1 MPTFSTPEPIP
12 AAIEL
17 TAGDVRVFAGDRADT
32 VVEVRPSTGSHEPD
46 VKAAEQT
53 KVEYT
58 AAGLVIRGPKQ
69 RSLGLRKTGSID
81 VTVELPAGS
90 QIQAEAG
97 IGAVRCSGQLGKCR
111 VKMGAGDVELGQVGP
126 ADLHS
131 GAGAITVDQIT
142 GHAEIST
149 GSGRLRVSQ
158 IDGSAVIKN
167 SNGDTW
173 VGEITG
179 NLQVNAANGAISVG
193 HAADDVTASSAN
205 GEIRVDDLTRGSAS
219 FKTGFGEIHFGVHA
233 GTAAKVDAYTR
244 LGSVRN
250 SMDAAESPE
259 PSDEVLEV
267 HARTN
272 FGDIVIRRSS

>member
-1 MPTFSTPEPIP
+1 MPTFSTPEPIL
-12 AAIEL
+12 ATIEL
-17 TAGDVRVFAGDRADT
+17 AAGDVRVLASDRRDT
-32 VVEVRPSTGSHEPD
+32 VVEVRPSTSSHEPD
-46 VKAAEQT
+46 IKAAEQT

-69 RSLGLRKTGSID
+69 RNLGLRRIGSVD
-81 VTVELPAGS
+81 VTVELPNGS
-90 QIQAEAG
+90 QIEAEAA
-97 IGAVRCSGQLGKCR
+97 IGALRFSGQLGKCR
-111 VKMGAGDVELGQVGP
+111 VKTGAGEVELDKVGP
-126 ADLHS
+126 VDLHS
-131 GAGAITVDQIT
+131 GAGAITVDQIS
-142 GHAEIST
+142 GHAEIT
-149 GSGRLRVSQ
+149 TASGRLRVSQ

-179 NLQVNAANGAISVG
+179 NLRVNAANGAVSVG
-193 HAADDVTASSAN
+193 RATADVTASSAN

-219 FKTGFGEIHFGVHA
+219 LTTGFGEIHFGIHA

-244 LGSVRN
+244 LGAVRN
-250 SMDAAESPE
+250 SMEAADSPE

-272 FGDIVIRRSS
+272 FGDIVIRRS

>member
-1 MPTFSTPEPIP
+1 MTTFSTPEPIP
-12 AAIEL
+12 ATIEL
-17 TAGDVRVFAGDRADT
+17 AAGDVRVFASDRADT
-32 VVEVRPSTGSHEPD
+32 LVEVRPSTRSHEPD

-58 AAGLVIRGPKQ
+58 GAGLLIRGPKQ
-69 RSLGLRKTGSID
+69 RSLGLRKIGSVD

-90 QIQAEAG
+90 RIEAEAG
-97 IGAVRCSGQLGKCR
+97 IGALRFSGQLGKCR
-111 VKMGAGDVELGQVGP
+111 VKIGAGDVELDEVGP
-126 ADLHS
+126 VDLQA
-131 GAGAITVDQIT
+131 GAGAITV
-142 GHAEIST
+142 GHIAGRAEITT
-149 GSGRLRVSQ
+149 GSGRLRVSR

-167 SNGDTW
+167 SNGETW
-173 VGEITG
+173 VSEITDD
-179 NLQVNAANGAISVG
+179 LRVSAANGAISVG
-193 HAADDVTASSAN
+193 RAAADVTASSAN

-244 LGSVRN
+244 FGTVRN
-250 SMDAAESPE
+250 SMEAADSPE

-272 FGDIVIRRSS
+272 FGDIVIRRS